1 MRNEIGDEYCYVP
14 RRSIFSEIQS
24 VRLFLDDWS
33 EGRVGNGNSFQ
44 GIISRRFKVDW
55 EIIFKN
61 RKMYIKKVLYEMFVI
76 KSYEQ
81 NKIYNANKNT
91 RFTIILIQVLETR
104 IT

>member
-1 MRNEIGDEYCYVP
+1 
-14 RRSIFSEIQS
+14 
-24 VRLFLDDWS
+24 
-33 EGRVGNGNSFQ
+33 
-44 GIISRRFKVDW
+44 
-55 EIIFKN
+55 
-61 RKMYIKKVLYEMFVI
+61 MFVI